1 MGFRLIPKSVTL
13 NDRERCNDRYF
24 GTQNSFRGALHK
36 MVEDILKLSATE
48 MLPKLLVL
56 AIPYDD
62 MMSGTPPLRGL
73 NARGVDKCSDF
84 RPIEGYISETVQDRR

>member
-1 MGFRLIPKSVTL
+1 MTVNGVMTVILVLKIA
-13 NDRERCNDRYF
+13 F
-24 GTQNSFRGALHK
+24 GAHCIK
-36 MVEDILKLSATE
+36 IVEDILKLSATE